1 MAASDEFRE
10 LTIET
15 SRRGERLDLALAALL
30 PHLSRSQA
38 QRLIA
43 GGLVLVNGKA
53 AKAGQKLRGGE
64 QVAVREPRARPLLL
78 TPEALPLQ
86 IVYEDDDLLVVN
98 KPAGMVVHPG
108 PGHPAGTLVHA
119 LLAYRGAW
127 SSIGG
132 VERPGIVHRLD
143 KGTSGLIA
151 VACHDLSHRALSAQL
166 VARTMRRRYVALVW
180 GLVRPDRGSVE
191 APIGR
196 HPTKRQ
202 QMAVVARGGRRAVT
216 HYRVLEYFA
225 AATLLELRLET
236 GRTHQVRVHLAHLG
250 HGVVGDATYG
260 KAAMS
265 MTGGVLRDAAGN
277 ALPGRLLS
285 RPLLHAAALS
295 FRHPRSQPS
304 RTPSSSSQ
312 HSACRHAE
320 IEGRAGDGTAA
331 ALEQRAL
338 PRTTFVYC
346 SAPLPDDFRAV
357 LERLRRG
364 A

>member
-1 MAASDEFRE
+1 MVANDALRE
-10 LTIET
+10 LTIEA
-15 SRRGERLDLALAALL
+15 SRRGERLDVVLATAL
-30 PHLSRSQA
+30 PHLSRSQV

-43 GGLVLVNGKA
+43 ARQVLVNGKP
-53 AKAGQKLRGGE
+53 AKAGRKLRGGE
-64 QVAVREPRARPLLL
+64 RVAVREPQPLAAAL

-98 KPAGMVVHPG
+98 KPAGMVVHPA
-108 PGHPAGTLVHA
+108 PGHQAGTLVHA
-119 LLAYRGAW
+119 LLGYRSRW

-166 VARTMRRRYVALVW
+166 AARTMRRRYVALVW
-180 GLVRPDRGSVE
+180 GLVRNDRGSVD

-202 QMAVVARGGRRAVT
+202 QMAVVARRGRRALT
-216 HYRVLEYFA
+216 HYRVLERFA
-225 AATLLELRLET
+225 TATLLEIRLET

-250 HGVVGDATYG
+250 HGVVGDSTYG
-260 KAAMS
+260 KAALS
-265 MTGGVLRDAAGN
+265 TSGSGLRDVAGN
-277 ALPGRLLS
+277 ALPGRLIT
-285 RPLLHAAALS
+285 RPLLHAAALT
-295 FRHPRSQPS
+295 FQHPRSSPP
-304 RTPSSSSQ
+304 RPQ
-312 HSACRHAE
+312 HGSPV
-320 IEGRAGDGTAA
+320 GRVNAAPAPATDRLPQAGRI
-331 ALEQRAL
+331 LL
-338 PRTTFVYC
+338 HC

-357 LERLRRG
+357 LDRLRRG